1 MGQRL
6 VVSIQSQGQDLAK
19 IYFHWSA
26 YTSSAL
32 YETQKIVDC
41 IYNHNDETE
50 KELQLRLIR
59 FCETNGGGITGNEEY
74 NEHEYIQNLFPNEK
88 FKTDGISRND
98 GLIAISEK
106 GMNGLQY
113 WSEGD
118 VIINLDED
126 LINFGVYAGY
136 EYFAEYIEER
146 KEWDDEFEGL
156 TLEDIPDIG
165 YDLGYIDV
173 EDLANVIH
181 ALDVA
186 NANPVRNGNEI
197 FELTE

>member
-6 VVSIQSQGQDLAK
+6 VVTVEKNQKELAK

-26 YTSSAL
+26 YTVSAL

-41 IYNHNDETE
+41 IYNHEDETE

-59 FCETNGGGITGNEEY
+59 FCEKNGGGITGTEEY
-74 NEHEYIQNLFPNEK
+74 NEFAYIQNLFPNET
-88 FKTDGISRND
+88 FKTDNYSRND

-106 GMNGLQY
+106 GMAGLQQ

-118 VIINLDED
+118 VIIDLDED

-136 EYFAEYIEER
+136 ENLDEYNEER
-146 KEWDDEFEGL
+146 MEWDDEYSPLGY
-156 TLEDIPDIG
+156 EDIPDIG
-165 YDLGYIDV
+165 YDLGWIKV
-173 EDLANVIH
+173 EDIGYVSEE
-181 ALDVA
+181 LDRV
-186 NANPVRNGNEI
+186 NDFVCRNGNEI
-197 FELTE
+197 FEIFA